1 MKMNKVLDKEIEV
14 ATNFTK
20 TGRLV
25 EAEKIYLTV
34 LGKEANYPPALYGLS
49 VLADKINDQEV
60 REDLLRHAINGLAK
74 ATEPQL
80 KSLAAAWLTELAE
93 SLIKQNKTQAAQ
105 KAILRSKK
113 LIEEN
118 L

>member
-1 MKMNKVLDKEIEV
+1 MNKILDKEIELAV
-14 ATNFTK
+14 NLTK
-20 TGRLV
+20 TGKLV
-25 EAEKIYLTV
+25 EAEKVYLTV
-34 LGKEANYPPALYGLS
+34 LGKEANYPSALYGLS

-74 ATEPQL
+74 ATDPEL
-80 KSLAAAWLTELAE
+80 KSIAAAWLTELAE

-105 KAILRSKK
+105 EAVLRSKK